1 MAKKIS
7 DDAVKKSTGK
17 IWKDWYSVLNKAGA
31 KKMEHKEVAKLLH
44 EKYSL
49 SGWWSQMV
57 TVQYE
62 QDVKGRKKHEKPEGY
77 QISKSITLSTPVTKI
92 YNTINSP
99 LKRILWLKDTAITIT
114 KSTKNK
120 SIRGKWVDGKTNI
133 EFQFYQKDK
142 TKTQLVIQHSKIS
155 SEKEAE
161 KLKKY
166 WERNLNNIKNFLE
179 KI

>member
-1 MAKKIS
+1 MVKQIN
-7 DDAVKKSTGK
+7 DEAVKKSTGK
-17 IWKDWYSVLNKAGA
+17 IWKEWYSVLNKAGA
-31 KKMEHKEVAKLLH
+31 KKMEHKEVAKLLYEKH
-44 EKYSL
+44 EL

-62 QDVKGRKKHEKPEGY
+62 QDVKGRKKQEYTESY
-77 QISKSITLSTPVTKI
+77 QISKSKTLQFSASKI
-92 YNTINSP
+92 FSVIQHLALRKSWFKNP
-99 LKRILWLKDTAITIT
+99 DFAIT

-120 SIRGKWVDGKTNI
+120 SVRRKWVDGKTNI
-133 EFQFYQKDK
+133 EFRIYPKDK
-142 TKTQLVIQHSKIS
+142 IKTQLVIQHSKIS

-166 WERNLNNIKNFLE
+166 WGRNLDNFKNFLE

>member
-7 DDAVKKSTGK
+7 DEAVKKSTGR
-17 IWKDWYSVLNKAGA
+17 IWKEWFSVLNKAGA
-31 KKMEHKEVAKLLH
+31 RKMEHKEVAKLLH
-44 EKYSL
+44 TKYGL
-49 SGWWSQMV
+49 SEWWSQMV

-62 QDVKGRKKHEKPEGY
+62 QDVKGRKKHEKPDGY
-77 QISKSITLSTPVTKI
+77 QISKSKTLQFSASKVFSVIQYPSLRK
-92 YNTINSP
+92 S
-99 LKRILWLKDTAITIT
+99 WLKDHDFAIT

-120 SIRGKWVDGKTNI
+120 SIRGKWADKKTNI
-133 EFQFYQKDK
+133 EFQFYPKDK
-142 TKTQLVIQHSKIS
+142 IKTQLVIQHSKIS

-166 WERNLNNIKNFLE
+166 WERNLNDLKNFLE